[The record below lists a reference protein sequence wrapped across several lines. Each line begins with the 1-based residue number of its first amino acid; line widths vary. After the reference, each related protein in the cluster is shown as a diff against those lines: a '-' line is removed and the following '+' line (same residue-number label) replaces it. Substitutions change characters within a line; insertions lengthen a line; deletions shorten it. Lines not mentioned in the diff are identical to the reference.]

1 MGNPLP
7 GSEETAGQAIEQG
20 AGGEVPIEPSIDSTA
35 VEIPEPK
42 GGKI

>member
-7 GSEETAGQAIEQG
+7 PEEGAGQAIEQG
-20 AGGEVPIEPSIDSTA
+20 AGGEVPIEPTVNVSA
-35 VEIPEPK
+35 AEIPNPK